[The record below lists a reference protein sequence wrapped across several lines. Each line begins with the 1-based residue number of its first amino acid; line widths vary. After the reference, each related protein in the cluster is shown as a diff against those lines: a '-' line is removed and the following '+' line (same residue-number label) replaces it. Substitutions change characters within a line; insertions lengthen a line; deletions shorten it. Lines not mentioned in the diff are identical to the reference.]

1 MMLEEEKVLMEIGS
15 YNRYKS
21 VLRKL
26 IIYDNDVTF
35 MDINQS
41 WIDKFRKYLRGMRIL
56 PLLETLV
63 PLKVFRSYK
72 KAGIKLSINID
83 EIKVG
88 STKATEPV

>member
-26 IIYDNDVTF
+26 IIYDNEVTF

-41 WIDKFRKYLRGMRIL
+41 WIDKFRKYLRGL
-56 PLLETLV
+56 GNENTTV
-63 PLKVFRSYK
+63 
-72 KAGIKLSINID
+72 AGNIGAIKSF
-83 EIKVG
+83 
-88 STKATEPV
+88 

>member
-1 MMLEEEKVLMEIGS
+1 
-15 YNRYKS
+15 
-21 VLRKL
+21 
-26 IIYDNDVTF
+26 

-41 WIDKFRKYLRGMRIL
+41 WIDKFRKYLRGMRIP

-88 STKATEPV
+88 STKGNRTSLTIHELKCAGYYFSEYISESYRLILGYFI